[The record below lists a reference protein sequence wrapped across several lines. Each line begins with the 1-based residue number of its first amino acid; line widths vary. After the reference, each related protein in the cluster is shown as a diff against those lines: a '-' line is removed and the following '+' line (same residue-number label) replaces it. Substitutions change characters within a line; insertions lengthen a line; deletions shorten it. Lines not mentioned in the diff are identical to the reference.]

1 MVLGVYIKVQYR
13 SVFNAYA
20 VTLIFM
26 KIKRNFMQQ
35 NVKYNLIH
43 VIFLQ
48 DQRWEFHF
56 ENFGPQKFSSKIA
69 VSI

>member
-26 KIKRNFMQQ
+26 KNQKKNMHQ
-35 NVKYNLIH
+35 NVKYYLIH

-56 ENFGPQKFSSKIA
+56 ENFGPQIFSK
-69 VSI
+69 